1 MRGEQYYFSHDVDA
15 RNDSKILMMR
25 SVYGMKG
32 YGWYWVL
39 IEMLRAEADY
49 KIMLKQY
56 TWNALAMQM
65 QCTDKE
71 VHEFV
76 QFCIEEVEL
85 FASDGKAFWSNSLI
99 RRMGA
104 IEQKAVDKKA
114 RAQKA
119 ANARWGN
126 KDKALSTVDSTQ
138 KEDNSVQNA
147 NAMHEQCTI
156 INEHMH
162 EDMLNTANEMK
173 RNEIDKEDDV
183 DDDACARTRENDDA
197 DFGEVVR
204 SFSDNVHPVSGQ
216 LESDF
221 LGELLDKYGKTWLLE
236 AIKET
241 ALNHGSTVNYVQ
253 KVLDSWAKNGFKAK
267 KNTQTEAGFVKGG
280 TPNNAT
286 GLPKNRAMDSL
297 RELMEDKAV

>member
-56 TWNALAMQM
+56 TWKALAMQM

-104 IEQKAVDKKA
+104 IEQKAVDKRA

-126 KDKALSTVDSTQ
+126 KDKALEPSDSTQ
-138 KEDNSVQNA
+138 KEDNSGQNT
-147 NAMHEQCTI
+147 NAMQK
-156 INEHMH
+156 
-162 EDMLNTANEMK
+162 DMLNNANEMK

-183 DDDACARTRENDDA
+183 DDACARARENDDA

-204 SFSDNVHPVSGQ
+204 SFSDNVHPVFGQ

-241 ALNHGSTVNYVQ
+241 ALNHGSTVKYVQ
-253 KVLDSWAKNGFKAK
+253 KVLDSWAKNGFRAK
-267 KNTQTEAGFVKGG
+267 KNTQIEVGFVKGG

-297 RELMEDKAV
+297 RELMEDEAV